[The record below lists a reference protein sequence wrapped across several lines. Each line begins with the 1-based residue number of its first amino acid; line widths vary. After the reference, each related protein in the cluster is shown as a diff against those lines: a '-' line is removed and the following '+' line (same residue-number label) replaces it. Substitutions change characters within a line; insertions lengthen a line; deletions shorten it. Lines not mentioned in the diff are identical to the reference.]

1 MMSPI
6 FLLDQLWII
15 FSSSFGAVTVHLFY
29 QCKAEMTLERAR
41 VRIIM
46 VRPAEDQWQSLFGKA
61 TDVRS
66 RIDPGASGRAARHGV
81 GFRQLYRAGGPSTN
95 SAAANTSA
103 RIEDKDD
110 DQIEADPAPTPVTRV
125 RQAAFVPEA
134 RPRRIPRENLVK
146 DEYEKNRYVVI
157 EKKIS
162 KITPERLRKCRCR
175 FVGISE
181 IDPIHFETSYY
192 VTPEQA
198 GEKPYALLFDALRQS
213 GYVALAEFAMRR
225 RQHAVV
231 IRPGATGIIAHTM
244 YYADEIR
251 KIDEFRTNTQ
261 LVTAKERDLAVSLI
275 EAMAAPF
282 EPEKFKDTYRE
293 KLQELIAAK
302 IEGKEVVAPQAPS
315 KQAPVVDIMDA
326 LQKSL
331 AMRRKPVASEV
342 RAAKVKRKTQRK

>member
-1 MMSPI
+1 M
-6 FLLDQLWII
+6 
-15 FSSSFGAVTVHLFY
+15 AVTVWKGHLTFG
-29 QCKAEMTLERAR
+29 LVSIP
-41 VRIIM
+41 VRL
-46 VRPAEDQWQSLFGKA
+46 V
-61 TDVRS
+61 
-66 RIDPGASGRAARHGV
+66 RAARHETV
-81 GFRQLYRAGGPSTN
+81 GFHQLYRAGPVPTQTPAPPRNYS
-95 SAAANTSA
+95 
-103 RIEDKDD
+103 REDPEDKDSD

-125 RQAAFVPEA
+125 QQAAFVPEA
-134 RPRRIPRENLVK
+134 QTQAPIPRENLVK
-146 DEYEKNRYVVI
+146 GYEYEKNRYVVI
-157 EKKIS
+157 EKEDLE
-162 KITPERLRKCRCR
+162 KITPKTATEMQILE
-175 FVGISE
+175 FVRISE

-251 KIDEFRTNTQ
+251 KIDEFRTDTQ
-261 LVTAKERDLAVSLI
+261 LVTAKELDLAVSLI
-275 EAMAAPF
+275 QAMAAPF

-331 AMRRKPVASEV
+331 AMRRKPVVSEV
-342 RAAKVKRKTQRK
+342 RADKVKRKTQRK

>member
-1 MMSPI
+1 M
-6 FLLDQLWII
+6 
-15 FSSSFGAVTVHLFY
+15 AVTVWKGHLTFG
-29 QCKAEMTLERAR
+29 LVSIP
-41 VRIIM
+41 VRL
-46 VRPAEDQWQSLFGKA
+46 V
-61 TDVRS
+61 
-66 RIDPGASGRAARHGV
+66 RAARHESV
-81 GFRQLYRAGGPSTN
+81 GFHQLYRPEP
-95 SAAANTSA
+95 SA
-103 RIEDKDD
+103 RSQAPSAPPRPDAREDREEEDTD
-110 DQIEADPAPTPVTRV
+110 SSENRIEAVPTPAPFTRV
-125 RQAAFVPEA
+125 QQAAYLPEA
-134 RPRRIPRENLVK
+134 QTQAPIPRENLVK
-146 DEYEKNRYVVI
+146 GYEYEKNRYVVI
-157 EKKIS
+157 EKEDLE
-162 KITPERLRKCRCR
+162 KITPKTATEMQILE
-175 FVGISE
+175 FVRISE

-192 VTPEQA
+192 VSPEEA

-261 LVTAKERDLAVSLI
+261 LVTPKERDLAVTLI

-302 IEGKEVVAPQAPS
+302 IEGKEIVAPQATS

-342 RAAKVKRKTQRK
+342 RSGKAKKKIQR